1 MDPLSALP
9 LLSAA
14 RKDSNRLG
22 LRWLAV
28 VLLLGL
34 TATSLLLCLR
44 GASWGLGVLPSPHE
58 WVLHYLNVPLSSA
71 Y

>member
-14 RKDSNRLG
+14 HKDSNRLG

-58 WVLHYLNVPLSSA
+58 
-71 Y
+71 